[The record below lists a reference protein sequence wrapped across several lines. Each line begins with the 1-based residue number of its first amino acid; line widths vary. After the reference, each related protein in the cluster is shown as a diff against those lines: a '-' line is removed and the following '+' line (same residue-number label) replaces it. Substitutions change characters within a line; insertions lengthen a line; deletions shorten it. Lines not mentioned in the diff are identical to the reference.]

1 MLFLILKKYC
11 ISLSGTFHC
20 YLFSLEIWCGA
31 REPSSLEIK
40 AICTPYLKTNN
51 PGHYIIAEHK
61 NSGFIIYI
69 LSHTLL
75 FFRSEEQTFM
85 ASPDRKSDSWGQ
97 RELLQ
102 AAGIAFPTVSNMH
115 QNIRK
120 KTQME
125 GWDPALREPETQKA
139 DISYSLHQATS
150 QNHTLGQHLESG
162 LELWPSLT
170 EWAPGPKSHW
180 LSVLRGHKAWLTIH
194 LLKLGRGWGRGGF
207 MEALV

>member
-85 ASPDRKSDSWGQ
+85 ASPDRKSDS
-97 RELLQ
+97 
-102 AAGIAFPTVSNMH
+102 
-115 QNIRK
+115 
-120 KTQME
+120 
-125 GWDPALREPETQKA
+125 
-139 DISYSLHQATS
+139 
-150 QNHTLGQHLESG
+150 
-162 LELWPSLT
+162 
-170 EWAPGPKSHW
+170 
-180 LSVLRGHKAWLTIH
+180 
-194 LLKLGRGWGRGGF
+194 
-207 MEALV
+207 